1 MGERVTHPSH
11 AIKCGNGEG
20 NAATAARIP
29 CSGAVAC
36 RFYSECCSRIAVRC
50 STAVKAKPSRLL
62 LPAALSTLLPIG
74 HFPAVSLGFLP
85 VFARLFDGLAIAP
98 IEQINNADVSL
109 QLFA

>member
-1 MGERVTHPSH
+1 MGERATHPSD
-11 AIKCGNGEG
+11 AIRCGNGEG
-20 NAATAARIP
+20 NAAAAAQFP
-29 CSGAVAC
+29 CSEAVAC

-62 LPAALSTLLPIG
+62 LPAAFSTLLPIS
-74 HFPAVSLGFLP
+74 HFPAGSLGLFP

-98 IEQINNADVSL
+98 IEQINNADISL